1 MSPDLVQAIRLED
14 DAVVGASQRAHARAM
29 NLGALLLEVCQELGP
44 VAWEFW
50 LRHRCPISAR
60 AARRYANDAERLKQ
74 AA

>member
-1 MSPDLVQAIRLED
+1 MLPELAEAIRIEH
-14 DAVVGASQRAHARAM
+14 DAVVEASQRAHARAL

-60 AARRYANDAERLKQ
+60 AARRYANEAKRLKQ

>member
-1 MSPDLVQAIRLED
+1 MSPHLAEAIRQEH
-14 DAVVGASQRAHARAM
+14 DAVVEASQRAHARAL

-44 VAWEFW
+44 VAWDYW

-60 AARRYANDAERLKQ
+60 AARRYAYDAERLKT